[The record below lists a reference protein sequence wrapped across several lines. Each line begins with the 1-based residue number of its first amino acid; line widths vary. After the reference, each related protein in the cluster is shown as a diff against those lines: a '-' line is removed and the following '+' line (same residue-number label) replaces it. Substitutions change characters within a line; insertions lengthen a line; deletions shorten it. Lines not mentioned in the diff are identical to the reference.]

1 MSATLLSG
9 AVFVAQILL
18 VAAMGFAALR
28 VLWGPR
34 AQDRVLALDTLY
46 INAAMLLLVFGIRTG
61 AMHYFHAALLIT
73 LALPK
78 RKQQFIR
85 EILYGCYEHEN
96 EFDQACGPVWW
107 DKARQNQ
114 AERQKSPVDAHQLER
129 WFANPLV
136 RLILGERRAAI
147 HAHLMTSETK

>member
-1 MSATLLSG
+1 MSASLLSG

-73 LALPK
+73 LLGFVATAALSK
-78 RKQQFIR
+78 FLMR
-85 EILYGCYEHEN
+85 
-96 EFDQACGPVWW
+96 
-107 DKARQNQ
+107 
-114 AERQKSPVDAHQLER
+114 
-129 WFANPLV
+129 
-136 RLILGERRAAI
+136 GEVI
-147 HAHLMTSETK
+147 E